1 MKIIDAHIH
10 TSFSRKDFIETSKEI
25 GNKFTIEELK
35 KQLTANGIEY
45 AISITSDRT
54 NTTPLEHKFIISLI
68 KKSKNIIGVVG
79 INPKKIDR
87 NSIKKIE
94 NGIKSGLIKGIKI
107 YPGYY
112 YTYPNDK
119 VYHKFYKIAEKHR
132 IPVIIHCGDTYKK
145 EALVK
150 YAHPLNVDETAVKFP
165 KVTFIVAHL
174 GNPWITDAAEV
185 VYKNKN
191 VYADLS
197 GLFIGKIGSEFTKK
211 KVLEALDYI
220 DDYNKII
227 YGSDWPLVNMKDYI
241 KIIKNIIPK
250 KYQKKVFYDNAKKL
264 FRL

>member
-1 MKIIDAHIH
+1 MKIIDVHIH
-10 TSFSRKDFIETSKEI
+10 ASFGRKDFLETAKEI
-25 GNKFTIEELK
+25 GNKFNLNELNKELRENNIEH
-35 KQLTANGIEY
+35 

-54 NTTPLEHKFIISLI
+54 DKTPLEYERIIDLT
-68 KKSKNIIGVVG
+68 KTNKNIAGVLG
-79 INPKKIDR
+79 INPNKIDKD
-87 NSIKKIE
+87 SLEKIE

-132 IPVIIHCGDTYKK
+132 IPIIIHCGDTYKK

-150 YAHPLNVDETAVKFP
+150 YAHPLNVDEIAVKFP

-191 VYADLS
+191 IYADLS

-227 YGSDWPLVNMKDYI
+227 YGSDWPLVNMKNYI